1 MRSIA
6 KETIMND
13 STHYAPGRAL
23 RRSRTHFVLCVC
35 FACVLL
41 DACSIDQA
49 GYGVGPQAEREAKL
63 QQAQRELAPDTP
75 GMYLALIDRMQA
87 QGLYYASLAHIDAYD
102 RQYGATPDS
111 ILLRADALRA
121 TDQPAASAA
130 AYRQLVSTPLASRAY
145 RGLGLLAGAAG
156 DFNAAAGELEHAAQ
170 LAPTDAATLSDLGYA
185 RLRAGDIAAARVPL
199 LKAAELDSR
208 NPKIVGN
215 VVLYLSVAGQG
226 TRGEA
231 LMNEQKLPSAVRARI
246 RDETTLVMI
255 AANRARPAAQDAHA
269 QLPVASARDIEPAEP
284 LRERFAQ

>member
-1 MRSIA
+1 MQSIA
-6 KETIMND
+6 KETMMND
-13 STHYAPGRAL
+13 STRHASSRTAH
-23 RRSRTHFVLCVC
+23 RSRAVFVLCMVV
-35 FACVLL
+35 ACALL
-41 DACSIDQA
+41 DACSINQS

-63 QQAQRELAPDTP
+63 QQAQREPAPDTP
-75 GMYLALIDRMQA
+75 GMYLALIDRMQT

-102 RQYGATPDS
+102 KQYGATPDS

-130 AYRQLVSTPLASRAY
+130 AYRQLLSTPLASRAY

-156 DFNAAAGELEHAAQ
+156 DFNAATGELEQAAQ
-170 LAPTDAATLSDLGYA
+170 LAPTDASTLSDLGYA

-226 TRGEA
+226 KRGEA
-231 LMNEQKLPSAVRARI
+231 LMNEQKLPPAVRARI
-246 RDETTLVMI
+246 RDEATLVMI
-255 AANRARPAAQDAHA
+255 AANRARPVSRDAHTP
-269 QLPVASARDIEPAEP
+269 PVASARDIEPAEP